1 MRVDFCLVTTDV
13 QYMMQDPGSVGCFRL
28 EDIGKMIRI
37 LNIFFKKDSATKD
50 NLFKIK
56 VKN

>member
-13 QYMMQDPGSVGCFRL
+13 QYMMQDPGSAGCFRL

-37 LNIFFKKDSATKD
+37 LNIFFKKDSATRTIC
-50 NLFKIK
+50 LR
-56 VKN
+56 